1 MICNAND
8 EINFLRKLSLTK
20 RQVANLRKTFVNNA
34 SFNIKLSKTESSK
47 IIQSD
52 GFHGRLLA
60 SLLKS
65 GLSLMKNVIQ
75 PSAKSV
81 LIPLGL
87 TAATLAPGAVIHKK
101 IIGSRTTTL
110 IIANDEMEDIMK
122 IVKSREL
129 LVYY

>member
-1 MICNAND
+1 MNN
-8 EINFLRKLSLTK
+8 LT
-20 RQVANLRKTFVNNA
+20 A
-34 SFNIKLSKTESSK
+34 NIKLSKTQLSKTAES
-47 IIQSD
+47 
-52 GFHGRLLA
+52 GRFLVRLLA

-87 TAATLAPGAVIHKK
+87 TAATLAPGAVTHKK
-101 IIGSRTTTL
+101 ILGSRTTTL